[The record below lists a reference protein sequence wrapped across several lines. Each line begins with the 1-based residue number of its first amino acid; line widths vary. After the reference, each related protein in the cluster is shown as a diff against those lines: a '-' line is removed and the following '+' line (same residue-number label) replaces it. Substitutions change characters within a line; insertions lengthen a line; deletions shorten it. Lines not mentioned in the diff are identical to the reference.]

1 MVTATGV
8 VMTTA
13 DGTVM
18 LTGSNRG
25 RFGAKI
31 SSWGLLARAWARKVP
46 QRRGSGEG
54 SDNGREVGTQTVVF
68 RIRYR
73 SDLTLLDRIVY
84 DGHAYDITG
93 IDEIE
98 RRKLQDLTCTLIANT
113 RPVS

>member
-8 VMTTA
+8 YMTTA
-13 DGTVM
+13 DGTQM
-18 LTGSNRG
+18 TTGSRKG
-25 RFGAKI
+25 RFGAELDV
-31 SSWGLLARAWARKVP
+31 WGLLARSWARKVP
-46 QRRGSGEG
+46 QRSGEG
-54 SDNGREVGTQTVVF
+54 SDNGREVGRQTVVF

-73 SDLTLLDRIVY
+73 SDLTLIDRIVY